1 MNYSSLAILSRCP
14 QAPVP
19 NLGQYDH
26 HSISSSVMSSV
37 PAEGQN
43 DPSHLT
49 TSDPRHG
56 AVSSTVATSSAVV
69 RSDFAA
75 QRSNVPPTP
84 SGISS
89 AAGPRSA
96 ASVGMTGDD
105 DDFDDFKTA
114 PSFAAPL
121 NHGLTAV
128 SGQSA
133 AEFTATIFVL
143 NMYYYLISRNDLFVS
158 LSINQHPVT
167 VCFLEYNILLLKIWK

>member
-1 MNYSSLAILSRCP
+1 
-14 QAPVP
+14 
-19 NLGQYDH
+19 
-26 HSISSSVMSSV
+26 
-37 PAEGQN
+37 
-43 DPSHLT
+43 
-49 TSDPRHG
+49 
-56 AVSSTVATSSAVV
+56 
-69 RSDFAA
+69 
-75 QRSNVPPTP
+75 
-84 SGISS
+84 
-89 AAGPRSA
+89 
-96 ASVGMTGDD
+96 MTGDD